1 MNRHIAEGFS
11 LAGNVAVITGAAS
24 GIGRASAI
32 LLAEAGARVVIS
44 DVDNAGL
51 ESCAAAIGDAAIV
64 VPADVS
70 DRQAVDRLAET
81 ALETAGHIDV
91 WANVA
96 GIIKPFPIVEADEA
110 LLDQTIAVNLKG
122 TYWGCAAAARAM
134 RESGGG
140 SIINMSSAG
149 AESSPAGLSA
159 YALTKAG
166 INALTRTAAREFG
179 PWGVRVNAVAPGFV
193 ETPLASHHYTRAD
206 GTIDDAL
213 REETLKPRRAASPLG
228 ITGEP
233 LDIAYA
239 VLYLAG
245 SASRFMTGQVVRPN
259 GGAVMI

>member
-1 MNRHIAEGFS
+1 MNRRIEEGFS
-11 LAGNVAVITGAAS
+11 LEGKVAVITGAAS

-44 DVDNAGL
+44 DVDKAGL
-51 ESCAAAIGDAAIV
+51 DGCADIIGDAATV

-70 DRQAVDRLAET
+70 DRQAVDGLAQV

-96 GIIKPFPIVEADEA
+96 GIIKPFTIVEAEEA

-149 AESSPAGLSA
+149 ADSAPAGLSA
-159 YALTKAG
+159 YALSKAG

-193 ETPLASHHYTRAD
+193 ETPLASHHYTRPD
-206 GTIDDAL
+206 GSIDDAL

-233 LDIAYA
+233 LDVAYA

-259 GGAVMI
+259 GGAVMV